1 MFPIFNN
8 LDKQL
13 QIMAIEKLNQ
23 STKSKVNVMEKTIV
37 KMPSANEF
45 PIFEKLD
52 YNNKQLFEYCLK
64 NSDRF
69 VYFESVSEITDYLKN
84 LSMNERFDIVN
95 RLKNSGFA
103 YKKVKLS
110 EAAPEQKILFIF
122 DKGLI
127 K

>member
-1 MFPIFNN
+1 
-8 LDKQL
+8 
-13 QIMAIEKLNQ
+13 MAIEKLNQ